1 MKDRD
6 VVFAP
11 KYWLGF
17 NSGIEYH
24 TTPLAGFMSGVE
36 I

>member
-1 MKDRD
+1 MKERD
-6 VVFAP
+6 TVFAP

-17 NSGIEYH
+17 KSKTDYH
-24 TTPLAGFMSGVE
+24 KEPLVSFMKRVE